1 MRLVLA
7 SPEQQTERD
16 AVTYSAWGDPLTLQG
31 YLQREQRLR
40 GHPWSRA
47 ELKVWLLCAEQ
58 GEVLASCETYRM
70 DSFLRA
76 TDGTLSPGDSFA
88 IASVFTEER
97 LRGRGYATKLM
108 DLLAAE
114 LEHASPR
121 AHSALLFSDVGA
133 PLYRRSGYQET
144 PAWDWRFPPEPG
156 EPSALVDRLLQDTD
170 VAAALARMRRS
181 ILGFIE
187 HHDIPREVY
196 HETLTV
202 FWVRRVR
209 AFVSREGRGRTLR
222 ELANELARACG
233 DPRLVHEYFSEALI
247 KSEAARVGWV
257 EPDRKPLDF

>member
-1 MRLVLA
+1 MTFETEADYRDDAEVEEVVRRFEDCEL
-7 SPEQQTERD
+7 SPEEFKHR
-16 AVTYSAWGDPLTLQG
+16 PHLTVALS
-31 YLQREQRLR
+31 YLLR
-40 GHPWSRA
+40 FS
-47 ELKVWLLCAEQ
+47 
-58 GEVLASCETYRM
+58 
-70 DSFLRA
+70 
-76 TDGTLSPGDSFA
+76 
-88 IASVFTEER
+88 EE
-97 LRGRGYATKLM
+97 
-108 DLLAAE
+108 E
-114 LEHASPR
+114 
-121 AHSALLFSDVGA
+121 
-133 PLYRRSGYQET
+133 
-144 PAWDWRFPPEPG
+144 
-156 EPSALVDRLLQDTD
+156 
-170 VAAALARMRRS
+170 ALARMRRS